1 MWTQAPSIRYGFRA
15 GAKVILYSVNE
26 AQVPVHW
33 STSHFTCTE
42 FTANEENLLFLLMRY
57 VWNATFELRFSY
69 GLPYYLFISSFFRA
83 HLNDLENIP
92 IFLIIALM
100 FMLANLSPIR
110 GIWCLRI
117 FTAARI
123 LHTIVYLNAILIP
136 RVLCFVTG
144 SVCIVV
150 LGISVLLS
158 VAPAGVS

>member
-1 MWTQAPSIRYGFRA
+1 M
-15 GAKVILYSVNE
+15 
-26 AQVPVHW
+26 
-33 STSHFTCTE
+33 
-42 FTANEENLLFLLMRY
+42 
-57 VWNATFELRFSY
+57 
-69 GLPYYLFISSFFRA
+69 
-83 HLNDLENIP
+83 ENIP
-92 IFLIIALM
+92 IFLIISFM
-100 FMLANLSPIR
+100 FMLANLSPNR

-158 VAPAGVS
+158 VVSAGLF

>member
-1 MWTQAPSIRYGFRA
+1 MCEHKSSIRYGFRA

-26 AQVPVHW
+26 APFTEARRISHVP
-33 STSHFTCTE
+33 
-42 FTANEENLLFLLMRY
+42 NLLLTRKISCSCSCGTCEMRRLNYKILMVCLTIY
-57 VWNATFELRFSY
+57 
-69 GLPYYLFISSFFRA
+69 SFFRA

-100 FMLANLSPIR
+100 FMLANLSPTR

-117 FTAARI
+117 FTGARI

-136 RVLCFVTG
+136 RVLCFATG

-158 VAPAGVS
+158 VARAGVS

>member
-1 MWTQAPSIRYGFRA
+1 MVCLIIY
-15 GAKVILYSVNE
+15 
-26 AQVPVHW
+26 
-33 STSHFTCTE
+33 
-42 FTANEENLLFLLMRY
+42 
-57 VWNATFELRFSY
+57 
-69 GLPYYLFISSFFRA
+69 SFFRA

-92 IFLIIALM
+92 IFFIIALM
-100 FMLANLSPIR
+100 FVLANLSPTR

>member
-1 MWTQAPSIRYGFRA
+1 MVFVPAQKLSCLVSTKPQAPFT
-15 GAKVILYSVNE
+15 E
-26 AQVPVHW
+26 ARCISHVP
-33 STSHFTCTE
+33 
-42 FTANEENLLFLLMRY
+42 NLLLTRKSLVLAHAVRVKCDVWTKILM
-57 VWNATFELRFSY
+57 VC
-69 GLPYYLFISSFFRA
+69 FIIYSFFRA

-100 FMLANLSPIR
+100 FMLANLSPTR

-150 LGISVLLS
+150 LGISVLLF
-158 VAPAGVS
+158 VARAGVS

>member
-1 MWTQAPSIRYGFRA
+1 MVTFSLDDRLLAAYLFYGA
-15 GAKVILYSVNE
+15 IL
-26 AQVPVHW
+26 
-33 STSHFTCTE
+33 
-42 FTANEENLLFLLMRY
+42 LLKMLLM
-57 VWNATFELRFSY
+57 S
-69 GLPYYLFISSFFRA
+69 FITAFHRIKNKAFPSPEDYRVKKDGDKDKSKEVIIRKNDDVERVRRA

-100 FMLANLSPIR
+100 FMLANLSPTR

-158 VAPAGVS
+158 VARAGVS